1 MAQTLI
7 FADLDAPGISR
18 RRIRGHWAYFGPN
31 GDRIAERDE
40 IERLNHIALPPAY
53 SDAWLSPDPNTH
65 ILATGIDDRGR
76 KQYRYHPAFVAGR
89 DALKFERCAD
99 FGRAL
104 PHLRQRVAADL
115 ATRGLTEQRA
125 VASVVRLLDSG
136 RIRIGNECYAQANS
150 SFGATTLLRRHA
162 RINGQRLML
171 RFRAKS
177 GKLCT
182 LNVTDRGLIRFVKR
196 VQDLPGQHLFQ
207 YIGEDGA
214 IWPINSSDVNQY
226 IHETMAAEFSA
237 KDFRT
242 WAASVLAYE
251 WLLTRTKGMKLADLL
266 AFVAD
271 HLGNT
276 PAIARKAYIHPALIA
291 VASAPLLDQ
300 PALSLPR
307 RTKWLSR
314 EERGLIVYLDQ
325 QENLS
330 AAPALPNG
338 NERHGS
344 PDRSPAR

>member
-1 MAQTLI
+1 MPQTLV

-18 RRIRGHWAYFGPN
+18 RRIRGHWAYFNPN
-31 GDRIAERDE
+31 GDRITGRDE
-40 IERLNHIALPPAY
+40 IDRLNRIALPPAY
-53 SDAWLSPDPNTH
+53 GGVWFSPDPNAH
-65 ILATGIDDRGR
+65 ILATGVDDRGR
-76 KQYRYHPAFVAGR
+76 KQYRYHPDFVAGR
-89 DALKFERCAD
+89 DAMKFERCAD

-104 PHLRQRVAADL
+104 PRLRQRVEADL
-115 ATRGLTEQRA
+115 ATRGLTERRA

-136 RIRIGNECYAQANS
+136 RIRIGNECYAQSNS
-150 SFGATTLLRRHA
+150 SFGATTLLRKHA

-182 LNVTDRGLIRFVKR
+182 LNVTDRGLVRFVKR

-207 YIGEDGA
+207 YIGEDGEV
-214 IWPINSSDVNQY
+214 WPINSSDVNHY

-242 WAASVLAYE
+242 WAASALAFE
-251 WLLTRTKGMKLADLL
+251 WLLGRREGMKLTDLL

-276 PAIARKAYIHPALIA
+276 PAIARKAYIHPALIEMA
-291 VASAPLLDQ
+291 GAPLTGKA
-300 PALSLPR
+300 ALPLPR

-314 EERGLIVYLDQ
+314 EERGLIAYLDKLPAV
-325 QENLS
+325 ENLS
-330 AAPALPNG
+330 SRPALPDGNG
-338 NERHGS
+338 RH
-344 PDRSPAR
+344 